1 MTEGKAA
8 GEGERASD
16 LLDEARPADGMTLL
30 DLTRE
35 IPGDAVVEASASAAA
50 DVSARTKVTGVHH
63 DSRRVEPGDL
73 FVVRRGETYDGT
85 AFVKS
90 AIERGAVALLAERG
104 AAVGNSVPVIRVGD
118 VPTGLAYA
126 AAAVYGHPAFSLDIV
141 GITGTN
147 GKTTTSHLVRAA
159 IDGALGLPKCGIVGT
174 IGHTYAGRTI
184 AAAHTTP
191 EADELARVLAVMRK
205 RGATHVAMEVS
216 SIALVAARVRAVR
229 FRVAAFTNLT
239 QDHLDFHGSMEA
251 YAAAKMALFTT
262 AEPGLAVVNVD
273 DPFGAKIAAAAK
285 CKVLR
290 VRTKLGSASDGDVV
304 PTKVDAS
311 ANGMRI
317 VARVPG
323 GDVEIKTRLV
333 GLHNLENLLVAI
345 GVASALDLEVDR
357 AAAALADE
365 IGAPGRLERCDGPGD
380 DIVVVVDYAHT
391 PDALARVLDAVRAVS
406 LPLAEAGGARIESP
420 RIFCV
425 FGCGGDRDPSK
436 RAPMGDAVGRR
447 ADVAIVTS
455 DNPRTESPA
464 AIAAPI
470 ENSVR
475 AAGLGALDPRE
486 LVFQAAHGYVVELD
500 RHRAVELAIASARP
514 GDVVVIA
521 GKGHEDYQI
530 VGTTKRPFDDRVE
543 ARRALATRRATGPLG
558 TRPPPGSATGESS

>member
-1 MTEGKAA
+1 MGD
-8 GEGERASD
+8 D
-16 LLDEARPADGMTLL
+16 LLEEARPAEGMSLG
-30 DLTRE
+30 DIARE
-35 IPGDAVVEASASAAA
+35 IPGSTATVDGDASVPC
-50 DVSARTKVTGVHH
+50 TGVHH
-63 DSRRVEPGDL
+63 DSRRVQQGDL
-73 FVVRRGETYDGT
+73 FVVRHGETYDGT
-85 AFVKS
+85 AFVGDAVK
-90 AIERGAVALLAERG
+90 RGAVALLADR
-104 AAVGNSVPVIRVGD
+104 ASTIADAKVPVLRVDD

-126 AAAVYGHPAFSLDIV
+126 AAAVYGHPAFSLDVI

-174 IGHTYAGRTI
+174 IGHTYAGTTI
-184 AAAHTTP
+184 AASHTTP

-216 SIALVAARVRAVR
+216 SIALVLGRVRAVR

-262 AEPGLAVVNVD
+262 CEPGLAVVNVD
-273 DPFGAKIAAAAK
+273 DPFGVKVAAAAK

-290 VRTKLGSASDGDVV
+290 VRTKIGATDADIAPLS
-304 PTKVDAS
+304 VDAS
-311 ANGMRI
+311 ASGMRI
-317 VARVPG
+317 LAKVPG

-345 GVASALDLEVDR
+345 GIASVLDLEVDR
-357 AAAALADE
+357 ASAALEHE

-380 DIVVVVDYAHT
+380 DVVAVVDYAHT
-391 PDALARVLDAVRAVS
+391 PDALARVLDAVREVS
-406 LPLAEAGGARIESP
+406 KPLDEAGGP
-420 RIFCV
+420 RVAAPRVLCV

-436 RAPMGDAVGRR
+436 RVPMGEAVGAR

-455 DNPRTESPA
+455 DNPRMESPE
-464 AIAAPI
+464 AIAEPV
-470 ENSVR
+470 EEGVR
-475 AAGLGALDPRE
+475 AAGLTRLEPEDI
-486 LVFQAAHGYVVELD
+486 AAARRGYLVELD
-500 RHRAVELAIASARP
+500 RQRAIAMAIDLARP

-530 VGTTKRPFDDRVE
+530 IGTTRRPFDDRKE
-543 ARRALATRRATGPLG
+543 ARDALRARRERKP
-558 TRPPPGSATGESS
+558 ESR

>member
-1 MTEGKAA
+1 MGD
-8 GEGERASD
+8 D
-16 LLDEARPADGMTLL
+16 LLEEARPAEGMSLG
-30 DLTRE
+30 DIARE
-35 IPGDAVVEASASAAA
+35 LPGSTATVDGDASVLC
-50 DVSARTKVTGVHH
+50 TGVHH
-63 DSRRVEPGDL
+63 DSRRVQQGDL
-73 FVVRRGETYDGT
+73 FVVRRGERYDGT
-85 AFVKS
+85 AFVGDALK
-90 AIERGAVALLAERG
+90 RGAVALLADR
-104 AAVGNSVPVIRVGD
+104 ASTIADAKVPVLRVDD

-126 AAAVYGHPAFSLDIV
+126 AAAVYGHPAFSLDVI

-174 IGHTYAGRTI
+174 IGHTYAGTTI
-184 AAAHTTP
+184 AASHTTP

-216 SIALVAARVRAVR
+216 SIALVLGRVRAVR

-262 AEPGLAVVNVD
+262 CEPGLAVVNVD
-273 DPFGAKIAAAAK
+273 DPFGVKVAAAAK

-290 VRTKLGSASDGDVV
+290 VRTNASATDADVA
-304 PTKVDAS
+304 PLSVDAS
-311 ANGMRI
+311 ASGMRI
-317 VARVPG
+317 LAKVPG

-345 GVASALDLEVDR
+345 GIASVLDLEVDR
-357 AAAALADE
+357 AAAALEHE

-380 DIVVVVDYAHT
+380 DVVAVVDYAHT
-391 PDALARVLDAVRAVS
+391 PDALARVLDAVREVS
-406 LPLAEAGGARIESP
+406 RPLDEAGGP
-420 RIFCV
+420 RVAAPRVLCV

-436 RAPMGDAVGRR
+436 RVPMGEAVGAR

-455 DNPRTESPA
+455 DNPRTESPE
-464 AIAAPI
+464 AIAEPV
-470 ENSVR
+470 EEGVR
-475 AAGLGALDPRE
+475 AAGLTKLEPEDI
-486 LVFQAAHGYVVELD
+486 AAARRGYLVELD
-500 RHRAVELAIASARP
+500 RQRAIAMAIDLARP

-530 VGTTKRPFDDRVE
+530 IGTTKRPFDDRQE
-543 ARRALATRRATGPLG
+543 ARNALRARRERTP
-558 TRPPPGSATGESS
+558 ESR